1 MLVEQGGPPLRRGGH
16 SRRPDHAARIL
27 SINNVEP
34 PKEADVIDFP
44 SGGQGELSAAIWL
57 SLPLQFWLGYLAIL
71 LVPGPNSFLIATVS
85 AARGF
90 RGVLPLVLAISLGA
104 ASLAL
109 TIGFLMNSVMQI
121 AQIKMWLPQVSALM
135 LLVVAYRIITLQS
148 PSCDP
153 AHHQRSRQSV
163 TDFALG
169 YSCGLTNPVTAL
181 YFSSQLAEV
190 APLSSTGAIAAM
202 AVGVVACSL
211 SFKSMLAWVLALP
224 WARVAVQK
232 RLPGIKLCVA
242 VVFGVMAL
250 RGLV

>member
-1 MLVEQGGPPLRRGGH
+1 MT
-16 SRRPDHAARIL
+16 
-27 SINNVEP
+27 
-34 PKEADVIDFP
+34 DFP
-44 SGGQGELSAAIWL
+44 SGGGADLSAAIWL
-57 SLPLQFWLGYLAIL
+57 PLPLQFWLGYLAIL

-90 RGVLPLVLAISLGA
+90 RGAFPLIFAISLGA

-109 TIGFLMNSVMQI
+109 ALGFLMNSVMHI
-121 AQIKMWLPQVSALM
+121 ALIRMWLPQVSALM
-135 LLVVAYRIITLQS
+135 LLVVAWRIMTLRS

-153 AHHQRSRQSV
+153 VHQSSRQHV

-190 APLSSTGAIAAM
+190 AALSSTGAIAAM
-202 AVGVVACSL
+202 GVGVVACSL
-211 SFKSMLAWVLALP
+211 GFKSMLAWVLALP